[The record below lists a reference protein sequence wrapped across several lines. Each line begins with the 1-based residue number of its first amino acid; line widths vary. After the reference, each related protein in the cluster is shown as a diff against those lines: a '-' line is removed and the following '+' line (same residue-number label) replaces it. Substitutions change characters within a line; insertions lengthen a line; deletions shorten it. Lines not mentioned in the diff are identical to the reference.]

1 MFSSSLKG
9 NNDDQITMPRIC
21 RPLSVTQS
29 SRLHV
34 CAASAITQS
43 PISEFAPQ
51 NSTKTADNNVTM
63 SKEQRTVSFTS
74 FGQLIP
80 YHVREREEANNED
93 EEVTVL
99 NVDEQ

>member
-1 MFSSSLKG
+1 M
-9 NNDDQITMPRIC
+9 T
-21 RPLSVTQS
+21 
-29 SRLHV
+29 
-34 CAASAITQS
+34 
-43 PISEFAPQ
+43 
-51 NSTKTADNNVTM
+51 
-63 SKEQRTVSFTS
+63 KEQRTVSFTS